1 MLMLQRPE
9 ITQEDLGNNR
19 TKFVI
24 EPLEPGFGLTLGNT
38 MRRALLSRV
47 PGVAVTG
54 IKIDGVNHEFTSIPG
69 VVEDVLDLLLNLK
82 RLVLKVED
90 QENHT
95 LTVKAKG
102 PGDVLAAQIQ
112 CPAGVEVVN
121 TRLKSLYAF
130 RWSHIGQW
138 KYQSLMVSDID
149 LQIKQTSDSSFIPI
163 DSIFSPI
170 VSVSY
175 GVSPTQVGQVTD
187 YDKLTL
193 DVETDGSIEPSE
205 AISSVGKTLGELWKL
220 FADIDEGV
228 GLELGELTISEGSS
242 PDLSLSVDALDLSE
256 RPRNCLGRENITT
269 VGQILEYTEDDLLNL
284 TNFGQKSLDEL
295 VAKLDELGLS
305 LPTSSDLDS
314 GDMADD
320 LNQLKVKTW
329 GLIFP

>member
-1 MLMLQRPE
+1 MLILQRPE
-9 ITQEDLGNNR
+9 ISLEEVSENR
-19 TKFVI
+19 SVFTI

-54 IKIDGVNHEFTSIPG
+54 VKIEGVNHEFTSIPG
-69 VVEDVLDLLLNLK
+69 VIEDVLDVLLNLK
-82 RLVLKVED
+82 RLVLRVED
-90 QENHT
+90 LDSHT

-102 PGDVLAAQIQ
+102 PGEVKAAQIQ

-121 TRLKSLYAF
+121 TDLTICSLSNEAN
-130 RWSHIGQW
+130 
-138 KYQSLMVSDID
+138 LDMEVSIAHGVGYI
-149 LQIKQTSDSSFIPI
+149 LAEKNKTSDASFIPV

-170 VSVSY
+170 LKVNYS
-175 GVSPTQVGQVTD
+175 VSPTQVGQVTN
-187 YDKLTL
+187 YDKLTI
-193 DVETDGSIEPSE
+193 DVETDGSIKPSE
-205 AISSVGKTLGELWKL
+205 SISSVGKTLGELWKL

-314 GDMADD
+314 GENSDA
-320 LNQLKVKTW
+320 
-329 GLIFP
+329 

>member
-1 MLMLQRPE
+1 MLILQRPE
-9 ITQEDLGNNR
+9 ITIEEVSENR
-19 TKFVI
+19 SRFTI

-54 IKIDGVNHEFTSIPG
+54 VKIEGVNHEFTSIPG
-69 VVEDVLDLLLNLK
+69 VVEDVLDVLLNLK
-82 RLVLKVED
+82 RLVLQVED
-90 QENHT
+90 LEDHT

-102 PGDVLAAQIQ
+102 PGEVNASQIQ

-121 TRLKSLYAF
+121 TDLMICTLSNDANLDMEVSI
-130 RWSHIGQW
+130 SHGVGYILAD
-138 KYQSLMVSDID
+138 KN
-149 LQIKQTSDSSFIPI
+149 KTSDPAFIPI

-170 VSVSY
+170 VKVNYS
-175 GVSPTQVGQVTD
+175 VSPTQVGQVTN

-193 DVETDGSIEPSE
+193 DVETDGSIKPTES
-205 AISSVGKTLGELWKL
+205 ISSVGKTLGELWKL

-314 GDMADD
+314 GDNPDA
-320 LNQLKVKTW
+320 
-329 GLIFP
+329 

>member
-9 ITQEDLGNNR
+9 ITQEELGNNR

-102 PGDVLAAQIQ
+102 SGDVLAAQIQ

-121 TRLKSLYAF
+121 TDLKVCTLSDGATLDMEVSIAHGVGYRLADKN
-130 RWSHIGQW
+130 
-138 KYQSLMVSDID
+138 K
-149 LQIKQTSDSSFIPI
+149 TSDSSFIPI

-269 VGQILEYTEDDLLNL
+269 VGQILEYTEDYLLNL

-314 GDMADD
+314 GDLADA
-320 LNQLKVKTW
+320 
-329 GLIFP
+329 

>member
-9 ITQEDLGNNR
+9 ITQEELGNNR

-102 PGDVLAAQIQ
+102 SGDVLAAQIQ

-121 TRLKSLYAF
+121 TDLKVCTLSDGATLDMEVSIAHGVGYRLADKN
-130 RWSHIGQW
+130 
-138 KYQSLMVSDID
+138 K
-149 LQIKQTSDSSFIPI
+149 TSDSSFIPI

-175 GVSPTQVGQVTD
+175 GVSPTQVGQVSD

-314 GDMADD
+314 GDLADA
-320 LNQLKVKTW
+320 
-329 GLIFP
+329 

>member
-9 ITQEDLGNNR
+9 ITQEELGNNR

-102 PGDVLAAQIQ
+102 SGDVLAAQIQ

-121 TRLKSLYAF
+121 TDLKVCTLSDGATLDMEVSIAHGVGYRLADKN
-130 RWSHIGQW
+130 
-138 KYQSLMVSDID
+138 K
-149 LQIKQTSDSSFIPI
+149 TSDSSFIPI

-220 FADIDEGV
+220 FADIDEGG

-314 GDMADD
+314 GDLADA
-320 LNQLKVKTW
+320 
-329 GLIFP
+329 

>member
-1 MLMLQRPE
+1 MLILQRPE
-9 ITQEDLGNNR
+9 ISLEEVSENR
-19 TKFVI
+19 SVFTI

-54 IKIDGVNHEFTSIPG
+54 VKIEGVNHEFTSIPG
-69 VVEDVLDLLLNLK
+69 VIEDVLDVLLNLK
-82 RLVLKVED
+82 RLVLRVED
-90 QENHT
+90 LDSHT

-102 PGDVLAAQIQ
+102 PGEVKAAQIQ
-112 CPAGVEVVN
+112 CPAGVEVIN
-121 TRLKSLYAF
+121 TDLTICSLSNEAN
-130 RWSHIGQW
+130 
-138 KYQSLMVSDID
+138 LDMEVSIAHGDGYI
-149 LQIKQTSDSSFIPI
+149 LAEKNKTSDANFIPV

-170 VSVSY
+170 LKVNYS
-175 GVSPTQVGQVTD
+175 VSPTQVGQVTN
-187 YDKLTL
+187 YDKLTI
-193 DVETDGSIEPSE
+193 DVETDGSIKPSE
-205 AISSVGKTLGELWKL
+205 SISSVGKTLGELWKL

-314 GDMADD
+314 GENSDA
-320 LNQLKVKTW
+320 
-329 GLIFP
+329 

>member
-1 MLMLQRPE
+1 
-9 ITQEDLGNNR
+9 
-19 TKFVI
+19 
-24 EPLEPGFGLTLGNT
+24 

-54 IKIDGVNHEFTSIPG
+54 IKINGVNHEFTAIPG

-90 QENHT
+90 QESHT

-102 PGDVLAAQIQ
+102 PGEVLASQIQ
-112 CPAGVEVVN
+112 CPSGVEVVN
-121 TRLKSLYAF
+121 TNLKVCTLADNATLDMEVTIAHGVGYRLAEKN
-130 RWSHIGQW
+130 
-138 KYQSLMVSDID
+138 K
-149 LQIKQTSDSSFIPI
+149 TSDSSFIPI

-170 VSVSY
+170 VKVSY
-175 GVSPTQVGQVTD
+175 AVSPTQVGQVTD

-228 GLELGELTISEGSS
+228 GLELGQLTISEGSS

-314 GDMADD
+314 GDLADA
-320 LNQLKVKTW
+320 
-329 GLIFP
+329 

>member
-1 MLMLQRPE
+1 MLILQRPE
-9 ITQEDLGNNR
+9 ISIEEVNENR
-19 TKFVI
+19 SRFTI

-54 IKIDGVNHEFTSIPG
+54 VKIEGVNHEFTSIPG
-69 VVEDVLDLLLNLK
+69 VVEDVLDVLLNLK
-82 RLVLKVED
+82 RLVLRVED
-90 QENHT
+90 LEDHT
-95 LTVKAKG
+95 LTVKAKDAG
-102 PGDVLAAQIQ
+102 EVDASQIQ

-121 TRLKSLYAF
+121 TDLMICTLSDDASLDMEVTI
-130 RWSHIGQW
+130 SHGVGYVLAD
-138 KYQSLMVSDID
+138 KN
-149 LQIKQTSDSSFIPI
+149 KTSDSAFIPI

-170 VSVSY
+170 VKVNYS
-175 GVSPTQVGQVTD
+175 VSPTQVGQVTN

-193 DVETDGSIEPSE
+193 DVETDGSIKPTES
-205 AISSVGKTLGELWKL
+205 ISSVGKTLGELWKL

-314 GDMADD
+314 GDNADA
-320 LNQLKVKTW
+320 
-329 GLIFP
+329 

>member
-1 MLMLQRPE
+1 MLILQRPE
-9 ITQEDLGNNR
+9 ISLEEVSENR
-19 TKFVI
+19 SIFTI

-54 IKIDGVNHEFTSIPG
+54 VKIEGVNHEFTSIPG
-69 VVEDVLDLLLNLK
+69 VIEDVLDVLLNLK
-82 RLVLKVED
+82 RLVLRVED
-90 QENHT
+90 LDSHT

-102 PGDVLAAQIQ
+102 PGEVKAAQIQ
-112 CPAGVEVVN
+112 CPAGVEVIN
-121 TRLKSLYAF
+121 TDLTICSLSNEAN
-130 RWSHIGQW
+130 
-138 KYQSLMVSDID
+138 LDMEVSIAHGVGYI
-149 LQIKQTSDSSFIPI
+149 LAEKNKTSDANFIPV

-170 VSVSY
+170 LKVNYS
-175 GVSPTQVGQVTD
+175 VSPTQVGQVTN
-187 YDKLTL
+187 YDKLTI
-193 DVETDGSIEPSE
+193 DVETDGSIKPSE
-205 AISSVGKTLGELWKL
+205 SISSVGKTLGELWKL

-314 GDMADD
+314 GENSDA
-320 LNQLKVKTW
+320 
-329 GLIFP
+329 

>member
-69 VVEDVLDLLLNLK
+69 VVVDVLDLLLNLK

-102 PGDVLAAQIQ
+102 SGDVLAAQIQ

-121 TRLKSLYAF
+121 TDLKVCTLSDGATLDMEVSIAHGVGYRLADKN
-130 RWSHIGQW
+130 
-138 KYQSLMVSDID
+138 K
-149 LQIKQTSDSSFIPI
+149 TSDSSFIPI

-314 GDMADD
+314 GDLADA
-320 LNQLKVKTW
+320 
-329 GLIFP
+329 

>member
-1 MLMLQRPE
+1 MLILQRPE
-9 ITQEDLGNNR
+9 INQEELGKNR
-19 TKFVI
+19 TQFVI

-82 RLVLKVED
+82 RLVLKVDD

-121 TRLKSLYAF
+121 TDLKVCTLSDSSTLDMEVSIAHGVGYRLADKN
-130 RWSHIGQW
+130 
-138 KYQSLMVSDID
+138 K
-149 LQIKQTSDSSFIPI
+149 TSDSNFIPI

-170 VSVSY
+170 VKVSY
-175 GVSPTQVGQVTD
+175 VVSPTQVGQVTD

-205 AISSVGKTLGELWKL
+205 AISSVG
-220 FADIDEGV
+220 
-228 GLELGELTISEGSS
+228 
-242 PDLSLSVDALDLSE
+242 
-256 RPRNCLGRENITT
+256 
-269 VGQILEYTEDDLLNL
+269 
-284 TNFGQKSLDEL
+284 
-295 VAKLDELGLS
+295 
-305 LPTSSDLDS
+305 
-314 GDMADD
+314 
-320 LNQLKVKTW
+320 
-329 GLIFP
+329 

>member
-9 ITQEDLGNNR
+9 ITQEELGNNR

-102 PGDVLAAQIQ
+102 SGDVLAAQIQ

-121 TRLKSLYAF
+121 TDLKVCTLSDGATLDMEVSIAHGVGYRLADKN
-130 RWSHIGQW
+130 
-138 KYQSLMVSDID
+138 K
-149 LQIKQTSDSSFIPI
+149 TSDSSFIPI

-269 VGQILEYTEDDLLNL
+269 VGLILEYTEDDLLNL

-314 GDMADD
+314 GDLADA
-320 LNQLKVKTW
+320 
-329 GLIFP
+329 

>member
-1 MLMLQRPE
+1 MLILQRPE
-9 ITQEDLGNNR
+9 IKIEEVSENR
-19 TKFVI
+19 SRFTV

-54 IKIDGVNHEFTSIPG
+54 VKIEGVNHEFTSIPG
-69 VVEDVLDLLLNLK
+69 VVEDVLDVLLNLK
-82 RLVLKVED
+82 RLVLQVED
-90 QENHT
+90 LQDHT

-102 PGDVLAAQIQ
+102 PGEVNASQIQ

-121 TRLKSLYAF
+121 TDLMICTLSNDANLDMEVSI
-130 RWSHIGQW
+130 SHGVGYILAD
-138 KYQSLMVSDID
+138 KN
-149 LQIKQTSDSSFIPI
+149 KTSDPAFIPI

-170 VSVSY
+170 VKVNYS
-175 GVSPTQVGQVTD
+175 VSPTQVGQVTN

-193 DVETDGSIEPSE
+193 DVETDGSIKPTES
-205 AISSVGKTLGELWKL
+205 ISSVGKTLGELWKL

-295 VAKLDELGLS
+295 VSKLDELGLS

-314 GDMADD
+314 GDNPDA
-320 LNQLKVKTW
+320 
-329 GLIFP
+329 

>member
-1 MLMLQRPE
+1 MLILQRPD
-9 ITQEDLGNNR
+9 ISQEEVSTNR
-19 TKFVI
+19 AKFSI

-54 IKIDGVNHEFTSIPG
+54 VKIQGVNHEFTSVPG

-82 RLVLKVED
+82 RLVLHVGD

-102 PGDVLAAQIQ
+102 PGDVTAAQIQ

-121 TRLKSLYAF
+121 TDLKICTLSGDATLDMEVSIAHGVGYRLADKN
-130 RWSHIGQW
+130 
-138 KYQSLMVSDID
+138 K
-149 LQIKQTSDSSFIPI
+149 TSDSNFIPI

-170 VSVSY
+170 VKVSY
-175 GVSPTQVGQVTD
+175 AVTPTQVGQVTN

-193 DVETDGSIEPSE
+193 DVETDGSVSPSE
-205 AISSVGKTLGELWKL
+205 SMSSVGKTLGELWKL
-220 FADIDEGV
+220 FADIDEGI
-228 GLELGELTISEGSS
+228 GLELGELTVSEGSS
-242 PDLSLSVDALDLSE
+242 PDLSISVDALDLSE
-256 RPRNCLGRENITT
+256 RPMNCLGRENITT

-314 GDMADD
+314 EENADA
-320 LNQLKVKTW
+320 
-329 GLIFP
+329 

>member
-1 MLMLQRPE
+1 MLILQRPE
-9 ITQEDLGNNR
+9 ISIEEVNENR
-19 TKFVI
+19 SRFTI

-54 IKIDGVNHEFTSIPG
+54 VKIEGVNHEFTSIPG
-69 VVEDVLDLLLNLK
+69 VVEDVLDVLLNLK
-82 RLVLKVED
+82 RLVLRVED
-90 QENHT
+90 LEDHT

-102 PGDVLAAQIQ
+102 SGEVNASQIQ

-121 TRLKSLYAF
+121 TDLMICTLSDDASLDMEVTI
-130 RWSHIGQW
+130 SHGVGYVLAD
-138 KYQSLMVSDID
+138 KN
-149 LQIKQTSDSSFIPI
+149 KTSDSAFIPI

-170 VSVSY
+170 VKVNYS
-175 GVSPTQVGQVTD
+175 VSPTQVGQVTN

-193 DVETDGSIEPSE
+193 DVETDGSIKATES
-205 AISSVGKTLGELWKL
+205 ISSVGKTLGELWKL

-314 GDMADD
+314 GDNADA
-320 LNQLKVKTW
+320 
-329 GLIFP
+329 

>member
-1 MLMLQRPE
+1 MLILQRPE
-9 ITQEDLGNNR
+9 ISQEDLGKSRAN
-19 TKFVI
+19 FVI

-54 IKIDGVNHEFTSIPG
+54 VKIDGVNHEFTSVPG
-69 VVEDVLDLLLNLK
+69 VVEDVLDILLNLK
-82 RLVLKVED
+82 RLVLKVDD
-90 QENHT
+90 QESHT

-102 PGDVLAAQIQ
+102 AGEVKAAQIQ

-121 TRLKSLYAF
+121 TDLKICTLSNDSTLDMEVSIAHGVGYRLADKN
-130 RWSHIGQW
+130 
-138 KYQSLMVSDID
+138 K
-149 LQIKQTSDSSFIPI
+149 TSDSSFIPI
-163 DSIFSPI
+163 DSIFSP
-170 VSVSY
+170 VVKVSY
-175 GVSPTQVGQVTD
+175 AVSPTQVGQVTN
-187 YDKLTL
+187 YDKLSL

-305 LPTSSDLDS
+305 LPTSSDLNL
-314 GDMADD
+314 DD
-320 LNQLKVKTW
+320 NSDA
-329 GLIFP
+329 

>member
-1 MLMLQRPE
+1 MLILQRPE
-9 ITQEDLGNNR
+9 ISLEEVSENR
-19 TKFVI
+19 SVFTI

-54 IKIDGVNHEFTSIPG
+54 VKIEGVNHEFTSIPG
-69 VVEDVLDLLLNLK
+69 VIEDVLDVLLNLK
-82 RLVLKVED
+82 RLVLRVED
-90 QENHT
+90 LDSHT

-102 PGDVLAAQIQ
+102 PGEVKAAQIQ
-112 CPAGVEVVN
+112 CPAGVEVIN
-121 TRLKSLYAF
+121 TDLTICSLSNEAN
-130 RWSHIGQW
+130 
-138 KYQSLMVSDID
+138 LDMEVSIAHGVGYI
-149 LQIKQTSDSSFIPI
+149 LAEKNKTSDANFIPV

-170 VSVSY
+170 LKVNYS
-175 GVSPTQVGQVTD
+175 VSPTQVGQVTN
-187 YDKLTL
+187 YDKLTI
-193 DVETDGSIEPSE
+193 DVETDGSIKPSE
-205 AISSVGKTLGELWKL
+205 SISSVGKTLGELWKL

-295 VAKLDELGLS
+295 VAKLDDCLLYTSPSPRDGLLS
-305 LPTSSDLDS
+305 RMPSS
-314 GDMADD
+314 A
-320 LNQLKVKTW
+320 
-329 GLIFP
+329 

>member
-1 MLMLQRPE
+1 VLILQRPE
-9 ITQEDLGNNR
+9 ISQEDLGKSRAN
-19 TKFVI
+19 FVI

-54 IKIDGVNHEFTSIPG
+54 VKIDGVNHEFTSVPG
-69 VVEDVLDLLLNLK
+69 VVEDVLDILLNLK
-82 RLVLKVED
+82 RLVLKVDD
-90 QENHT
+90 QESHT

-102 PGDVLAAQIQ
+102 QGEVKAAQIQ

-121 TRLKSLYAF
+121 TDLKICTLSNDSTLDMEVSIAHGVGYRLADKN
-130 RWSHIGQW
+130 
-138 KYQSLMVSDID
+138 K
-149 LQIKQTSDSSFIPI
+149 TSDSSFIPI
-163 DSIFSPI
+163 DSIFSP
-170 VSVSY
+170 VVKVSY
-175 GVSPTQVGQVTD
+175 AVSPTQVGQVTN
-187 YDKLTL
+187 YDKLSL

-305 LPTSSDLDS
+305 LPTSSDLNS
-314 GDMADD
+314 DD
-320 LNQLKVKTW
+320 NSDA
-329 GLIFP
+329 

>member
-9 ITQEDLGNNR
+9 ITQEELGNNR

-102 PGDVLAAQIQ
+102 SGDVLAAQIQ

-121 TRLKSLYAF
+121 TDLKVCTLSDGATLDMEVSIAHGVGYRLADKN
-130 RWSHIGQW
+130 
-138 KYQSLMVSDID
+138 K
-149 LQIKQTSDSSFIPI
+149 TSDSSFIPI

-205 AISSVGKTLGELWKL
+205 AISSVGKTLGELCKL
-220 FADIDEGV
+220 FADIDVGV
-228 GLELGELTISEGSS
+228 GLELGELTISEGRS
-242 PDLSLSVDALDLSE
+242 PELSLSVDALDLSE

-314 GDMADD
+314 GDLADA
-320 LNQLKVKTW
+320 
-329 GLIFP
+329 

>member
-54 IKIDGVNHEFTSIPG
+54 IKINGVNHEFTAIPG

-90 QENHT
+90 QESHT

-102 PGDVLAAQIQ
+102 PGEVLASQIQ
-112 CPAGVEVVN
+112 CPSGVEVVN
-121 TRLKSLYAF
+121 TNLKVCTLADNATLDMEVTIAHGVGYRLAEKN
-130 RWSHIGQW
+130 
-138 KYQSLMVSDID
+138 K
-149 LQIKQTSDSSFIPI
+149 TSDSSFIPI

-170 VSVSY
+170 VKVSY

-228 GLELGELTISEGSS
+228 GLELGQLTISEGSS

-314 GDMADD
+314 GDLADA
-320 LNQLKVKTW
+320 
-329 GLIFP
+329 

>member
-1 MLMLQRPE
+1 MLILQRPE
-9 ITQEDLGNNR
+9 ISQENLDKSR
-19 TKFVI
+19 ASFTI
-24 EPLEPGFGLTLGNT
+24 EPLETGFGLTLGNT

-54 IKIDGVNHEFTSIPG
+54 VKIDGVNHEFTSVPG
-69 VVEDVLDLLLNLK
+69 VVEDVLDVLLNLK
-82 RLVLKVED
+82 RLVLKVDD
-90 QENHT
+90 QESHT

-102 PGDVLAAQIQ
+102 PGEVNAAQIQ

-121 TRLKSLYAF
+121 TDLKICTLSNDSTLDMEVSITHGVGYRLADKN
-130 RWSHIGQW
+130 
-138 KYQSLMVSDID
+138 K
-149 LQIKQTSDSSFIPI
+149 TSDSSFIPI
-163 DSIFSPI
+163 DSMFSP
-170 VSVSY
+170 VVKVSY
-175 GVSPTQVGQVTD
+175 AVSPTQVGQVTN
-187 YDKLTL
+187 YDKLIL

-220 FADIDEGV
+220 FADIDEGI

-305 LPTSSDLDS
+305 LPTSSDLNSEDNS
-314 GDMADD
+314 DA
-320 LNQLKVKTW
+320 
-329 GLIFP
+329 

>member
-9 ITQEDLGNNR
+9 ITQEELGNNR

-102 PGDVLAAQIQ
+102 SGDVLAAQIQ

-121 TRLKSLYAF
+121 TDLKVCTLSDGATLDMEVSIAHGVGYRLADKN
-130 RWSHIGQW
+130 
-138 KYQSLMVSDID
+138 K
-149 LQIKQTSDSSFIPI
+149 TSDSSFIPI

-256 RPRNCLGRENITT
+256 RPRYCLGRENITT

-314 GDMADD
+314 GDLADA
-320 LNQLKVKTW
+320 
-329 GLIFP
+329 

>member
-1 MLMLQRPE
+1 LLILQRPD
-9 ITQEDLGNNR
+9 ISQEDVSTNR
-19 TKFVI
+19 AKFSI

-54 IKIDGVNHEFTSIPG
+54 VKIQGVNHEFTSVPG

-82 RLVLKVED
+82 RLVLNVQD

-102 PGDVLAAQIQ
+102 PGDVTAAQIQ

-121 TRLKSLYAF
+121 TDLKICTLSGDATLDMEVSIAHGVGYRLADRNK
-130 RWSHIGQW
+130 
-138 KYQSLMVSDID
+138 
-149 LQIKQTSDSSFIPI
+149 TSDTNFIPI

-170 VSVSY
+170 VKVSY
-175 GVSPTQVGQVTD
+175 AVTPTQVGQVTN

-193 DVETDGSIEPSE
+193 DVETDGSVSPSE
-205 AISSVGKTLGELWKL
+205 SMSSVGKTLGELWKL
-220 FADIDEGV
+220 FADIDEGI
-228 GLELGELTISEGSS
+228 GLELGELTVSEGSS
-242 PDLSLSVDALDLSE
+242 PDLSISVDALDLSE
-256 RPRNCLGRENITT
+256 RPMNCLGRENITT

-314 GDMADD
+314 EENADA
-320 LNQLKVKTW
+320 
-329 GLIFP
+329 

>member
-1 MLMLQRPE
+1 MLILQRPE
-9 ITQEDLGNNR
+9 ISQEDLGKSRAN
-19 TKFVI
+19 FVI

-54 IKIDGVNHEFTSIPG
+54 VKIDGVNHEFTSVPG
-69 VVEDVLDLLLNLK
+69 VVEDVLDILLNLK
-82 RLVLKVED
+82 RLVLKVDD
-90 QENHT
+90 QESHT
-95 LTVKAKG
+95 LTVKGKG
-102 PGDVLAAQIQ
+102 PRDVKAAQIQ

-121 TRLKSLYAF
+121 TDLKICTLSNDSTLDMEVSIAHGVGYRLADKN
-130 RWSHIGQW
+130 
-138 KYQSLMVSDID
+138 K
-149 LQIKQTSDSSFIPI
+149 TSDSSFIPI
-163 DSIFSPI
+163 DSIFSP
-170 VSVSY
+170 VVKVSY
-175 GVSPTQVGQVTD
+175 AVSPTQVGQVTN
-187 YDKLTL
+187 YDKLSL

-305 LPTSSDLDS
+305 LPTSSDLNS
-314 GDMADD
+314 DD
-320 LNQLKVKTW
+320 NSDA
-329 GLIFP
+329 

>member
-1 MLMLQRPE
+1 MLILQRPE
-9 ITQEDLGNNR
+9 ISLEEVSENR
-19 TKFVI
+19 SVFTI

-54 IKIDGVNHEFTSIPG
+54 VKIEGVNHEFTSIPG
-69 VVEDVLDLLLNLK
+69 VIEDVLDVLLNLK
-82 RLVLKVED
+82 RLVLRVED
-90 QENHT
+90 LDSHT

-102 PGDVLAAQIQ
+102 PGEVKAAQIQ
-112 CPAGVEVVN
+112 CPAGVEVIN
-121 TRLKSLYAF
+121 TDLTICSLSNEAN
-130 RWSHIGQW
+130 
-138 KYQSLMVSDID
+138 LDMEVSIAHGVGYMLAD
-149 LQIKQTSDSSFIPI
+149 KNKTSDASFIPI

-170 VSVSY
+170 VKVNYS
-175 GVSPTQVGQVTD
+175 VSPTQVGQVTN
-187 YDKLTL
+187 YDKLTI
-193 DVETDGSIEPSE
+193 DVETDGSIKPSE
-205 AISSVGKTLGELWKL
+205 SISSVGKTLGELWKL

-314 GDMADD
+314 GENSDA
-320 LNQLKVKTW
+320 
-329 GLIFP
+329 

>member
-9 ITQEDLGNNR
+9 ITQEELGKNR
-19 TKFVI
+19 TQFVI

-82 RLVLKVED
+82 RLVLKVDD

-121 TRLKSLYAF
+121 TDLKVCTLSDSSTLDMEVSIAHGVGYRLADKN
-130 RWSHIGQW
+130 
-138 KYQSLMVSDID
+138 K
-149 LQIKQTSDSSFIPI
+149 TSDSNFIPI

-170 VSVSY
+170 VKVSY
-175 GVSPTQVGQVTD
+175 AVSPTQVGQVTD

-228 GLELGELTISEGSS
+228 AVSYTHLT
-242 PDLSLSVDALDLSE
+242 
-256 RPRNCLGRENITT
+256 
-269 VGQILEYTEDDLLNL
+269 
-284 TNFGQKSLDEL
+284 
-295 VAKLDELGLS
+295 
-305 LPTSSDLDS
+305 LPT
-314 GDMADD
+314 
-320 LNQLKVKTW
+320 KRIV
-329 GLIFP
+329 

>member
-1 MLMLQRPE
+1 MLILQRPE
-9 ITQEDLGNNR
+9 ISSEEVSENR
-19 TKFVI
+19 SRFTV

-54 IKIDGVNHEFTSIPG
+54 VKIEGVNHEFTSIPG
-69 VVEDVLDLLLNLK
+69 VVEDVLDVLLNLK
-82 RLVLKVED
+82 RLVLQVED
-90 QENHT
+90 LEDHT

-102 PGDVLAAQIQ
+102 PGEVNASQIQ

-121 TRLKSLYAF
+121 TDLMICTLSNDANLDMEVSISHGVGYILADKNKKSDPA
-130 RWSHIGQW
+130 
-138 KYQSLMVSDID
+138 
-149 LQIKQTSDSSFIPI
+149 FIPI

-170 VSVSY
+170 VKVNYS
-175 GVSPTQVGQVTD
+175 VSPTQVGQVTN

-193 DVETDGSIEPSE
+193 DVETDGSIKPTES
-205 AISSVGKTLGELWKL
+205 ISSVGKTLGELWKL

-314 GDMADD
+314 GDNPDA
-320 LNQLKVKTW
+320 
-329 GLIFP
+329 

>member
-1 MLMLQRPE
+1 MLILQRPE
-9 ITQEDLGNNR
+9 IKIEEVSENR
-19 TKFVI
+19 SRFTV

-54 IKIDGVNHEFTSIPG
+54 VKIEGVNHEFTSIPG
-69 VVEDVLDLLLNLK
+69 VVEDVLDVLLNLK
-82 RLVLKVED
+82 RLVLQVED
-90 QENHT
+90 LQDHT

-102 PGDVLAAQIQ
+102 PGEVNASQIQ

-121 TRLKSLYAF
+121 TDLMICTLSNDANLDMEVSI
-130 RWSHIGQW
+130 SHGVGYILAE
-138 KYQSLMVSDID
+138 KN
-149 LQIKQTSDSSFIPI
+149 KTSDPAFIPI

-170 VSVSY
+170 VKVNYS
-175 GVSPTQVGQVTD
+175 VSPTQVGQVTN

-193 DVETDGSIEPSE
+193 DVETDGSIKPTES
-205 AISSVGKTLGELWKL
+205 ISSVGKTLGELWKL
-220 FADIDEGV
+220 FADIDQGV

-314 GDMADD
+314 GDNPDA
-320 LNQLKVKTW
+320 
-329 GLIFP
+329 

>member
-1 MLMLQRPE
+1 MLILQRPE
-9 ITQEDLGNNR
+9 ISLKEVSENR
-19 TKFVI
+19 SVFTI

-54 IKIDGVNHEFTSIPG
+54 VKIEGVNHEFTSIPG
-69 VVEDVLDLLLNLK
+69 VIEDVLDVLLNLK
-82 RLVLKVED
+82 RLVLRVED
-90 QENHT
+90 LDSHT

-102 PGDVLAAQIQ
+102 PGEVKAAQIQ

-121 TRLKSLYAF
+121 TDLTICSLSNEAN
-130 RWSHIGQW
+130 
-138 KYQSLMVSDID
+138 LDMEVSIAHGVGYI
-149 LQIKQTSDSSFIPI
+149 LAEKNKTSDANFIPV

-170 VSVSY
+170 LKVNYS
-175 GVSPTQVGQVTD
+175 VSPTQVGQVTN
-187 YDKLTL
+187 YDKITI
-193 DVETDGSIEPSE
+193 DVETDGSIKPSE
-205 AISSVGKTLGELWKL
+205 SISSVGKTLGELWKL

-314 GDMADD
+314 GENSDA
-320 LNQLKVKTW
+320 
-329 GLIFP
+329 